1 MYPTNYWSL
10 ILNPFGFDFYLKKE
24 GNENIDISKTVC
36 LVDYDAPFRRS
47 FNPSS
52 PYVGATGLSIKGDYY
67 FIPLSKASEWGD
79 YPSVRCNF
87 VFKDGTKRQITFETD
102 DTESAE
108 TPCAYRTGG
117 EDEEC
122 LKLKIVTDIPI
133 N

>member
-1 MYPTNYWSL
+1 M
-10 ILNPFGFDFYLKKE
+10 I
-24 GNENIDISKTVC
+24 
-36 LVDYDAPFRRS
+36 DYDIPWRRS
-47 FNPSS
+47 FSTSS
-52 PYVGATGLSIKGDYY
+52 PYVGVTGLSIKGDYY
-67 FIPLSKASEWGD
+67 FIPLSSASEWGD

-102 DTESAE
+102 DTESAQ

-133 N
+133 K